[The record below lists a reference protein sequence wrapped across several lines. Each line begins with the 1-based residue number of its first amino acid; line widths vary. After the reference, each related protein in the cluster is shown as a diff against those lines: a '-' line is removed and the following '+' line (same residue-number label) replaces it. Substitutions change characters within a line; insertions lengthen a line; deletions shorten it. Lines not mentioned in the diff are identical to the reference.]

1 MNTDTSTLNK
11 LSLPSTQYTSL
22 INFMSKLA
30 IDIGITYYSTM
41 MTIRSIDDFPISWE
55 DFENE
60 HATILSKADFLFN
73 EKLIGSYSQTLDTR
87 KEFENLIANEK
98 QVFTEKNSE
107 TLKNYNLNLA
117 NSLWR
122 VHIKPGL
129 TADYL
134 FEVNDKF

>member
-41 MTIRSIDDFPISWE
+41 MTIRSIDDFPTNWE

-60 HATILSKADFLFN
+60 HAMILSKADFLFN
-73 EKLIGSYSQTLDTR
+73 EKLIRSYYQTLELR
-87 KEFENLIANEK
+87 MKKINL
-98 QVFTEKNSE
+98 
-107 TLKNYNLNLA
+107 LK
-117 NSLWR
+117 
-122 VHIKPGL
+122 
-129 TADYL
+129 
-134 FEVNDKF
+134 